1 MKSLNSDMR
10 QEVWDCLQSMGLR
23 SGSIRDCSRLAR
35 EIHYYTGRKI
45 SASTLYRMLNP
56 AAQRVAPSSYSKS
69 TVSAFWEVIQRADFQ
84 ADLGRE
90 PSGQIEV
97 RSSALHAFVL
107 QEFQRETAGF
117 KDWFTS
123 LPVEHWATGR
133 EQVVI
138 GQALATGLAAGP
150 KALRSKWKQR
160 LFLTPQFRTFY
171 TETYVDLNTP
181 KAAYLELLRIQFDAL
196 NRAWRG
202 AGNAPEKSILESL
215 VFNVAIQG
223 LLWFLTDNRKELERI
238 RAFTK
243 SASYQAVRF
252 ELPAVGILPRIRLLC
267 MEWLLFPN
275 TFSRQERLQAIRAE
289 LKAHFE
295 RVINPQLR
303 EFAYCILIDALL
315 LQRDVEGVVQVL
327 ADVPA
332 PRITFL
338 RSEPSIHRM
347 STYRKLFE
355 GSQDEGELEPP
366 TGPLAV
372 GANESNYSELMV
384 LLARRLK
391 SNSPQLTDAKPLI
404 QHSGF
409 ACFETL
415 LR

>member
-1 MKSLNSDMR
+1 MKALNSDMR
-10 QEVWDCLQSMGLR
+10 QEVWDCLQAMGLH
-23 SGSIRDCSRLAR
+23 SGSIRDCSQLAR

-56 AAQRVAPSSYSKS
+56 AAQRVVPSSYSR
-69 TVSAFWEVIQRADFQ
+69 TTIAAFWEFVQRADFQ
-84 ADLGRE
+84 LVGGGE
-90 PSGQIEV
+90 LSGQCEV
-97 RSSALHAFVL
+97 KASALHAFVL
-107 QEFQRETAGF
+107 QEFQRETDGF
-117 KDWFTS
+117 EDWFTA

-138 GQALATGLAAGP
+138 GQALATGLAAGSRV
-150 KALRSKWKQR
+150 LRSKWKQR

-171 TETYVDLNTP
+171 TETYVDLNAP

-196 NRAWRG
+196 NRAWRS
-202 AGNAPEKSILESL
+202 AKNAPAKSTFESL

-223 LLWFLTDNRKELERI
+223 LLWFLTNNRKEMERM
-238 RAFTK
+238 RTYTQ
-243 SASYQAVRF
+243 SASYQALRS
-252 ELPAVGILPRIRLLC
+252 ELTAAGILPRTRLLC
-267 MEWLLFPN
+267 MEWLLFP
-275 TFSRQERLQAIRAE
+275 TDTSRPERLQEIRAE

-295 RVINPQLR
+295 HVINPQLR

-315 LQRDVEGVVQVL
+315 LHRDMEGAVHVL
-327 ADVPA
+327 SDVPA

-355 GSQDEGELEPP
+355 GSQEEGGLE
-366 TGPLAV
+366 AV
-372 GANESNYSELMV
+372 EGQLTAGANESTFSKLMV

-391 SNSPQLTDAKPLI
+391 SDVPRLNEAMPLI

-409 ACFETL
+409 IQFKAL